1 MGAILRGK
9 KSTAPCQEA
18 CPAGIDVPRYIR
30 HIRNGLFSEALAVIT
45 ERIPFPSVCGY
56 ACVHPCEAKCARL
69 QFDEAVAIRM
79 LKRAAAELGSNSPAR
94 IIKRPP
100 TGKRVAVIGSGPCG
114 LTAAY
119 YLNGL
124 GHEVTVYESLPLPGG
139 MLRYGIPEYR
149 LPEEIVNR
157 EIALIRE
164 SGVGIIT
171 GTPISSAAAL
181 REKGFDAVLAATGA
195 WKPAKMGIPGEDSQ
209 NVIDGLSFLR
219 QVNEGKAPAI
229 GRKIIVVGGGN
240 TAIDASRAS
249 IRLGAKVIQLYR
261 RTQAEMPAGREEMI
275 EAFEE
280 GVDLQYLTTPVK
292 IEDGQVTSIRMRLG
306 EPDASGRPTPVPVS
320 GSEFVLPFD
329 TLIMAIGQRA
339 DAASVNLEGEE
350 NGTVRVDQDH
360 LATPQKEIFA
370 GGDAV
375 SGPSTIIQAIAQGRL
390 ACTSIDR
397 FLGGTGSIPEL
408 LSKESDTEPPETAP
422 RGAVKP
428 SVRKIALKKRCTTFD
443 PVEQTYG
450 KKAAMAEAVRCLSCD
465 LRSYDVIINGLI
477 CKDCGYCQEVCSLN
491 LFEQSADFNPSGYKP
506 AVAVHTDQCIG
517 CLKCLYICPD
527 FAITINEKKPG
538 HGTSEVNTL

>member
-30 HIRNGLFSEALAVIT
+30 HIRNGQFSEALAVIT

-56 ACVHPCEAKCARL
+56 ACVHPCEAKCSRL

-119 YLNGL
+119 YLSGQ
-124 GHEVTVYESLPLPGG
+124 GHEVTVYEALPLPGG

-157 EIALIRE
+157 EITRIRA
-164 SGVGIIT
+164 SGVEIIT
-171 GTPISSAAAL
+171 GMPISSAAAL
-181 REKGFDAVLAATGA
+181 REKGFDAVLVATGA
-195 WKPAKMGIPGEDSQ
+195 WKPAKMGIPGEDSPK
-209 NVIDGLSFLR
+209 VIDGLSFLR
-219 QVNEGKAPAI
+219 QVNEGKSPAI
-229 GRKIIVVGGGN
+229 GRKVIIVGGGN

-249 IRLGAKVIQLYR
+249 VRLGAKVIQLYR
-261 RTQAEMPAGREEMI
+261 RTQAEMPAGREEVI
-275 EAFEE
+275 EALEE
-280 GVDLQYLTTPVK
+280 GVDLQYLTAPVK

-320 GSEFVLPFD
+320 GSEFPLQFD

-339 DAASVNLEGEE
+339 DAASVHLEGEK
-350 NGTVRVDQDH
+350 NGTVRVDQDD
-360 LATPQKEIFA
+360 LATPQKGIFA

-375 SGPSTIIQAIAQGRL
+375 NGPSTIIQAIAQGRL

-397 FLGGTGSIPEL
+397 FLGGTGNLPEP
-408 LSKESDTEPPETAP
+408 LSKESDTEPPEAAP

-428 SVRKIALKKRCTTFD
+428 SVRKIALKRRCTTFD
-443 PVEQTYG
+443 PVERTYG

-517 CLKCLYICPD
+517 CLRCLYICPD

-538 HGTSEVNTL
+538 HGTSESNTL

>member
-30 HIRNGLFSEALAVIT
+30 HIRNGQFSEALAVIT

-56 ACVHPCEAKCARL
+56 ACVHPCEAKCSRL

-100 TGKRVAVIGSGPCG
+100 TGKRVAVVGSGPCG

-119 YLNGL
+119 YLSGQ
-124 GHEVTVYESLPLPGG
+124 GHEVTVYEALPLPGG

-181 REKGFDAVLAATGA
+181 REKGFDAVLVATGA
-195 WKPAKMGIPGEDSQ
+195 WKPAKMGIPGEDSPK
-209 NVIDGLSFLR
+209 VIDGLSFLR

-229 GRKIIVVGGGN
+229 GRRVIVVGGGN

-249 IRLGAKVIQLYR
+249 VRLGAKVIQLYR
-261 RTQAEMPAGREEMI
+261 RTQAEMPAGRDEMI
-275 EAFEE
+275 EALEE
-280 GVDLQYLTTPVK
+280 GVDLQYLTAPVK
-292 IEDGQVTSIRMRLG
+292 IENGQVTSIRMRLG
-306 EPDASGRPTPVPVS
+306 EPDASGRPAPIPVA
-320 GSEFVLPFD
+320 GSEFALQFD
-329 TLIMAIGQRA
+329 TLIMAIGQSA
-339 DAASVNLEGEE
+339 DAASVHLEGEK

-360 LATPQKEIFA
+360 LATPQKGIFA

-375 SGPSTIIQAIAQGRL
+375 NGPSTIIQAIAQGRL

-397 FLGGTGSIPEL
+397 FLGGTGNLPEP

-428 SVRKIALKKRCTTFD
+428 SVRKIALKRRCTTFD
-443 PVEQTYG
+443 PVERTYG

-517 CLKCLYICPD
+517 CLRCLYICPD
-527 FAITINEKKPG
+527 FAITIQEKKPG
-538 HGTSEVNTL
+538 HGTSEGNTL